1 MINRADDLGQKLFCL
16 CDFPWY
22 FSVPYCVLGGCREE
36 VGIPSFCTRSMWC

>member
-22 FSVPYCVLGGCREE
+22 FCVPYCVLGGCREE
-36 VGIPSFCTRSMWC
+36 LGIPSFCTRGMWC